1 MSNSLRDRC
10 ASVLVSVTYLTPL
23 VSSAPLPL
31 RCCNVRQ
38 TFVERSSCSS
48 PSYTSARTWRAC
60 APAVGNGHKGSVC
73 LSRYPFTSCTSNTL
87 DSALYAC
94 AGCQAPRNPRHR
106 ASRVAVTSSSG
117 SQQYDLEQARFV
129 RRRPASRFPTAR
141 RQSRQRLREAR
152 GAQRS
157 DLGAVAPVLC

>member
-87 DSALYAC
+87 DSAMSTPAQVVKL
-94 AGCQAPRNPRHR
+94 R
-106 ASRVAVTSSSG
+106 AILATALPGLQLPALPAVSNTIWNKHAS
-117 SQQYDLEQARFV
+117 FV
-129 RRRPASRFPTAR
+129 
-141 RQSRQRLREAR
+141 
-152 GAQRS
+152 GAQHHAFQRPVDSQDNDYERLEVRS
-157 DLGAVAPVLC
+157 GRT